1 MKSLSKKYFIL
12 LAGLLFVTSVI
23 LDPLQH
29 EYFESEDSKIEC
41 QFCKSEVS
49 NPIQSNLGL
58 VKISLSAILIAR
70 ISEEFISYKFNNFSS
85 RAPPKI

>member
-1 MKSLSKKYFIL
+1 MKLLSKKYFIL
-12 LAGLLFVTSVI
+12 LAGLLFVTSVT

-41 QFCKSEVS
+41 QFCKNEVFNS
-49 NPIQSNLGL
+49 IQSNLGL
-58 VKISLSAILIAR
+58 EKISLSAILIAR

>member
-12 LAGLLFVTSVI
+12 LAGLLFVTSVS

-41 QFCKSEVS
+41 QFCKNKVS
-49 NPIQSNLGL
+49 KPIQFKVGIA
-58 VKISLSAILIAR
+58 KISLSAILIVV
-70 ISEEFISYKFNNFSS
+70 INEDFISYKFNNFYS

>member
-1 MKSLSKKYFIL
+1 MKLLSKKYFIL
-12 LAGLLFVTSVI
+12 LAGLLFVTSVT

-41 QFCKSEVS
+41 QICKNEVY
-49 NPIQSNLGL
+49 NPIQSKIGIA
-58 VKISLSAILIAR
+58 KISLSAILKVVTH
-70 ISEEFISYKFNNFSS
+70 EDFISYRFNNFYS